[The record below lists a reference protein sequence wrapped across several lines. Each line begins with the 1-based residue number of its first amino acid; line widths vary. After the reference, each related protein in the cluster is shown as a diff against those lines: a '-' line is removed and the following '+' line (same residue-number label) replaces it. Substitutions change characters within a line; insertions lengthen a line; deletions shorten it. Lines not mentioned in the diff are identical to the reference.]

1 MVDKRR
7 WHPLAHNF
15 PLALHAPEG
24 SNTIGRLSSEH
35 ETHANLI
42 RAWKR
47 QLLADAPA
55 VFHNHERPHQTLNHR
70 TPAAENFVLRS
81 EPAASV

>member
-7 WHPLAHNF
+7 RHKPAHNF
-15 PLALHAPEG
+15 RLALQALEG

-35 ETHANLI
+35 ETHANLK

-47 QLLADAPA
+47 HLLADRPA
-55 VFHNHERPHQTLNHR
+55 VFHNHERPHQSLNHR

-81 EPAASV
+81 EPPASV